1 LPYAAGILTFAEST
15 KTDLVNLFNLDPEQ
29 IYVTYQASRYSGN
42 CLDLET
48 VTSLKESI
56 PYDFSRPYFLCVST
70 LEPRKNILGLIQAFE
85 DVRRRR
91 PDPDYQL
98 VLIGQLGWQYEPI
111 LEAIAQSPD
120 FGAIHRLDYLPET
133 WLEVFY
139 RQALAFVYPSFYEGF
154 GLPVL
159 EAMNFGAP
167 VITSRRSS
175 LPEVAG
181 DGAWLIDP
189 DSGEELA
196 DAMLQFGD
204 NPALRSQFGAAALA
218 RARQFSWRQTAQQTL
233 AVYRRLASMKPIQL
247 KPINSV

>member
-1 LPYAAGILTFAEST
+1 
-15 KTDLVNLFNLDPEQ
+15 
-29 IYVTYQASRYSGN
+29 
-42 CLDLET
+42 
-48 VTSLKESI
+48 
-56 PYDFSRPYFLCVST
+56 
-70 LEPRKNILGLIQAFE
+70 
-85 DVRRRR
+85 
-91 PDPDYQL
+91 
-98 VLIGQLGWQYEPI
+98 
-111 LEAIAQSPD
+111 
-120 FGAIHRLDYLPET
+120 
-133 WLEVFY
+133 EVFY

-196 DAMLQFGD
+196 DAMLQVGD

-233 AVYRRLASMKPIQL
+233 AVYRRLASMTPI
-247 KPINSV
+247 